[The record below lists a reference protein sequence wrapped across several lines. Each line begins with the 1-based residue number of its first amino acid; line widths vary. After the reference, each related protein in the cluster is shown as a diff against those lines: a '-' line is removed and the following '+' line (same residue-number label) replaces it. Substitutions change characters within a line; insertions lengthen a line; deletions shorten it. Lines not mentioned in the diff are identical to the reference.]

1 MVFKVEVFLHYLISP
16 EVFIHMTDENKVRQ
30 KLARLFAAIVD
41 VNFDESVVDLEAF
54 TSIILLE

>member
-1 MVFKVEVFLHYLISP
+1 MVFKIEVFLHNLIRP
-16 EVFIHMTDENKVRQ
+16 KVFVHMTDKDEVRQ

-54 TSIILLE
+54 TSFILLE

>member
-16 EVFIHMTDENKVRQ
+16 EVFIHMTDKDKVRQ